1 MASFARW
8 CYRHRVIVVIAWLA
22 VLFSVVAIERAVGS
36 AYSNT
41 FSLPGTE
48 SSRAQDLLTA
58 ALPKQA
64 GDSDTIVWH
73 ARNGS
78 VNDPAVQASMG
89 ALLKRV
95 TQVPTVAAV
104 RSPYGPAGAAQIS
117 QDGRTAYATVDF
129 TELAQSLPE
138 ADVNHVIDLVKG
150 ANTKAL
156 QVAVGGQAIQQV
168 SQTPPSNS
176 EAIGLV
182 AAAIIILIAFG
193 SLLGMALPLIAA
205 VVALGT
211 ATFAISLFSHLVSIA
226 IIAPT
231 LAALIGLGVGIDY
244 ALFIITRYRDGLK
257 AGLSSEE
264 AAVRALNTAGRAVLF
279 AGGTV
284 CTALLGL
291 LVLRLSF
298 LNGLAYAS
306 VITVVL
312 TMATALTLL
321 PALLGFMGTRVLS
334 RRERRRLSESG
345 PQDGHTTGFWASWA
359 RFVSR
364 RPVILAVVAVAVMLT
379 LASPVLD
386 LRLGLSDAGNDPASS
401 TTRKAYDLLAAGF
414 GPGSNGPLLL
424 VAQTGSAAD
433 TAALGKLTQAVQQV
447 PNVAAVVPFPSKPG
461 AKVAIVEVIPKTSPQ
476 DVRTSDLIT
485 HLRDVVIP
493 AAERGSGLRVL
504 VGGATAIF
512 DDFAAIISAKLPLFI
527 AVIIG
532 LGFLLLLIAFRSLLV
547 PATAAV
553 MNLLAAAA
561 SFGVV
566 VAFFQWGWGSNLL
579 GLGRPGPVEA
589 FLPVIMLAVLFGLSM
604 DYQVF
609 LVSRMHEEWV
619 HTHDNRHSV
628 ITGQA
633 TTGRVITAAAAI
645 MISVFAAFVFGG
657 QRVIAEFGIGLAV
670 AVFLD
675 AFILR
680 TVLVP
685 SLMHLFGRANWWLPA
700 AVDRRMP
707 HLSVEPTEDAED
719 TRAAGGTEAAGDAE
733 AAQAS

>member
-1 MASFARW
+1 MATFARW
-8 CYRHRVIVVIAWLA
+8 CYRHRVIVIIAWLV
-22 VLFSVVAIERAVGS
+22 VLFSVVGIERVVGS

-48 SSRAQDLLTA
+48 SSRAQELLTS

-73 ARNGS
+73 VNNGT
-78 VNDPAVQASMG
+78 VNDPVVQTRIG
-89 ALLKRV
+89 ALLKE
-95 TQVPTVAAV
+95 VAASPSVSAV
-104 RSPYGPAGAAQIS
+104 RSPYVPTGAAQIS
-117 QDGRTAYATVDF
+117 RDGRTAYATVDF
-129 TELAQSLPE
+129 TKLAQSLPK
-138 ADVNHVIDLVKG
+138 ADVKQVIALVK
-150 ANTKAL
+150 AADTKSL
-156 QVAVGGQAIQQV
+156 QVDIGGQAIQEV

-176 EAIGLV
+176 EAIGLI

-193 SLLGMALPLIAA
+193 SLMGMLLPLIAA

-211 ATFAISLFSHLVSIA
+211 ATFTIDLFTHAVSVA
-226 IIAPT
+226 VLAPT
-231 LAALIGLGVGIDY
+231 LAALIGLGGGIDY

-257 AGLSSEE
+257 AGHTPEE
-264 AAVRALNTAGRAVLF
+264 AAVRSLNTAGRAVLF

-284 CTALLGL
+284 CAALLGL

-306 VITVVL
+306 VITVLL

-334 RRERRRLSESG
+334 RRERRRLAESG
-345 PQDGHTTGFWASWA
+345 PQVGHTTGFWARWA
-359 RFVSR
+359 HFVSR
-364 RPVILAVVAVAVMLT
+364 HPVVLALIAVIVMLT
-379 LASPVLD
+379 LASPVLN

-424 VAQTGSAAD
+424 VAQVGSPAD
-433 TAALGKLTQAVQQV
+433 TAALGKLEQSLQAV

-461 AKVAIVEVIPKTSPQ
+461 AKVAIVEVIPKSAPQ
-476 DVRTSDLIT
+476 DVQTSDLIK
-485 HLRDVVIP
+485 HLRSAVIP
-493 AAERGSGLRVL
+493 AAEQGTSLRVY

-512 DDFAAIISAKLPLFI
+512 DDFAAIITAKLPLFI
-527 AVIIG
+527 GVIIG
-532 LGFLLLLIAFRSLLV
+532 LGFLLLLVAFRSFLI

-628 ITGQA
+628 IVGQA

-645 MISVFAAFVFGG
+645 MISVFVAFVFGG

-680 TVLVP
+680 TVMVP
-685 SLMHLFGRANWWLPA
+685 SMMHLFGRANWWLPA
-700 AVDRRMP
+700 AVDKRMP
-707 HLSVEPTEDAED
+707 HLSVEPTEDAEQVVAVTD
-719 TRAAGGTEAAGDAE
+719 DDDVCTMV
-733 AAQAS
+733 

>member
-1 MASFARW
+1 VASFARW
-8 CYRHRVIVVIAWLA
+8 CYRHRVIVVIAWLV
-22 VLFSVVAIERAVGS
+22 VLFSVAGIERAVGS

-48 SSRAQDLLTA
+48 SSRAQELLTS

-64 GDSDTIVWH
+64 GDSDTIVW
-73 ARNGS
+73 RVNRGS
-78 VNDPAVQASMG
+78 VTDPAVQAQIG
-89 ALLKRV
+89 ALLK
-95 TQVPTVAAV
+95 QVAASPSVAAV
-104 RSPYGPAGAAQIS
+104 RSPYVPTGAAQIS
-117 QDGRTAYATVDF
+117 RDGKTAYATVDF
-129 TELAQSLPE
+129 TELAQSLPK
-138 ADVNHVIDLVKG
+138 ADVKHVIALVKA
-150 ANTKAL
+150 ANTGSL
-156 QVAVGGQAIQQV
+156 QVAIGGQAIEQV
-168 SQTPPSNS
+168 SMTPPSNS
-176 EAIGLV
+176 EAIGLI

-193 SLLGMALPLIAA
+193 SLVGMALPLIAA

-211 ATFAISLFSHLVSIA
+211 ATFTIDLFTHAVSVAIL
-226 IIAPT
+226 APT

-257 AGLSSEE
+257 AGHTPEE
-264 AAVRALNTAGRAVLF
+264 AAVRSLNTAGRAVLF

-284 CTALLGL
+284 CAALLGL

-298 LNGLAYAS
+298 LDGLAYAS
-306 VITVVL
+306 VITVLL

-321 PALLGFMGTRVLS
+321 PALLGFMGARVLS
-334 RRERRRLSESG
+334 RRERRRLAESG
-345 PQDGHTTGFWASWA
+345 PQDGHTTGFWARWA
-359 RFVSR
+359 RFVSHH
-364 RPVILAVVAVAVMLT
+364 PVVLALVAVIVMLT
-379 LASPVLD
+379 LASPVLN
-386 LRLGLSDAGNDPASS
+386 LRLGLSDAGNDPAST

-424 VAQTGSAAD
+424 VAQVGTSAD
-433 TAALGKLTQAVQQV
+433 TAALAKLTQSLQAV

-461 AKVAIVEVIPKTSPQ
+461 AKVAVVEVIPKTAPQ
-476 DVRTSDLIT
+476 DVHTSNLIT

-493 AAERGSGLRVL
+493 AAEQGTTLRVH

-527 AVIIG
+527 GVIIG
-532 LGFLLLLIAFRSLLV
+532 LGFLLLLIAFRSFLV

-619 HTHDNRHSV
+619 HTRDNRHSV
-628 ITGQA
+628 IVGQA

-645 MISVFAAFVFGG
+645 MISVFIAFVFGG

-685 SLMHLFGRANWWLPA
+685 SMMHLFGSANWWLPA
-700 AVDRRMP
+700 AVDKRMP
-707 HLSVEPTEDAED
+707 HLSVEPTEDAEEVVSVTD
-719 TRAAGGTEAAGDAE
+719 DDEVFTTV
-733 AAQAS
+733 